1 MSSHGLRI
9 RFVLGTC
16 VLLGALGALA
26 WLLATPAVSG
36 PALRVASALASSIE
50 TDRPEDVIL
59 AVPALDGIQ
68 PGLPVFHL
76 DGEEERRP
84 VAHVHDMGS
93 GATGAWV
100 HLRFE
105 PGEDPAGPWGLSVY
119 PPSRKLSSAVKMA
132 VTDEAA
138 RRFSR
143 DLGDRV
149 ETIWTD
155 LLLPD
160 LERRLP
166 GFLKRIDPTE
176 DTEARAVMLALTSSA
191 MKRLDPLLEGL
202 AKWVTWKV
210 NHELDTLDRLGLLVK
225 FVRGDSKGLS
235 RKVLPI
241 AKAAVQ
247 FWWKENEA
255 NVLKAVGA
263 AVEEQYPAIRKWVA
277 GEVFDAARQEL
288 AEPIWKEHRERLER
302 EGEALLRRAADEFV
316 KSPEGGFRVRFAAV
330 LRAQLLN
337 KKTALLVLER
347 TPPTR

>member
-1 MSSHGLRI
+1 MSSLALRT
-9 RFVLGTC
+9 RFLLGNI
-16 VLLGALGALA
+16 VLLGALAALA
-26 WLLATPAVSG
+26 WLVTRPAVSQ
-36 PALRVASALASSIE
+36 PAQRVGAALASSFQ
-50 TDRPEDVIL
+50 TDRPTDIIL
-59 AVPALDGIQ
+59 TVESLDGIK

-76 DGEEERRP
+76 DGGDEQRP
-84 VAHVHDMGS
+84 VAHVHDA
-93 GATGAWV
+93 GAGETGAWV
-100 HLRFE
+100 QLRFE
-105 PGEDPAGPWGLSVY
+105 PDEDTEGPWGLTVY

-138 RRFSR
+138 QRFAR

-149 ETIWTD
+149 ETIWTE

-160 LERRLP
+160 LERRMP
-166 GFLKRIDPTE
+166 GFLARIDPTK
-176 DTEARAVMLALTSSA
+176 DTEARAVMLALTKGA
-191 MKRLDPLLEGL
+191 MKRLDPLLSNL

-247 FWWKENEA
+247 HWWQENQTG
-255 NVLKAVGA
+255 VMQAVGA
-263 AVEEQYPAIRKWVA
+263 SVEEQYPAIRRWVA
-277 GEVFDAARQEL
+277 GEVFDAAREEL
-288 AEPIWKEHRERLER
+288 AEPIFTTHRARLEQ
-302 EGEALLRRAADEFV
+302 EGEALLKRAANEFV

-347 TPPTR
+347 TAPQR